1 MNSSFFN
8 SLDYFCIL
16 LTFASCLVGF
26 FRGFV
31 KDFFSTC
38 SWVGSGFATA
48 FVSPYIAHRLQEN
61 GTISNPTFAKIA
73 AIVLSFTLVLIT
85 LLLVINLL
93 SKIIK
98 ATFFSGLDRALGALY
113 GFIRGFIVLIMLC
126 VGAIMFNMFS
136 RDWRI
141 ISDSKIV
148 PYLMI
153 SVDYM
158 MPKIISVPE
167 LKKQL
172 SFSRSELEFTDE
184 ELREMERLMS
194 EYKRKNTKSELT
206 PTISAEPKVSTL
218 KKLGDYFDNLISR
231 IGKNDT
237 SSSTGT
243 QRSRKRVVRIK
254 NKDDNVEFGC
264 MDLIKARAKRKAQ
277 KKAERLKKDLIK
289 RLDR

>member
-1 MNSSFFN
+1 MSNSFFN
-8 SLDYFCIL
+8 SIDYFCIL
-16 LTFASCLVGF
+16 LTFASCLIGF

-85 LLLVINLL
+85 LLLIINIL
-93 SKIIK
+93 SKIVK

-113 GFIRGFIVLIMLC
+113 GFIRGFIILIMLC

-141 ISDSKIV
+141 ISDSKII

-158 MPKIISVPE
+158 MPRMISVPE
-167 LKKQL
+167 LKNQL
-172 SFSRSELEFTDE
+172 SFNRSELEFTDE

-194 EYKRKNTKSELT
+194 EYKRKNTKSEVA
-206 PTISAEPKVSTL
+206 PTISAEPKASTL

-231 IGKNDT
+231 IGKEDI
-237 SSSTGT
+237 SSSTST
-243 QRSRKRVVRIK
+243 QKSRKRTVRIK

-277 KKAERLKKDLIK
+277 KKAERLKKDLLK